1 MPAGFD
7 PLEWMRKLREYNNP
21 SAGPNG
27 ALSNDPRMM
36 EDEELNQMSFKR
48 PPALTQQSVNNGSP
62 DSTGVYTPPRGASNN
77 TGNARGSSISRPDE
91 QIGFNEMMIRT
102 GGAMMGGARDGG
114 LAAYSAATDEYG
126 NIQDANRTNALTRYE
141 EEIRARTAL
150 NKANAKNTPKG
161 TDPNAG
167 RLVNNEI
174 VRTLNMVDQDL
185 DNGFFD
191 GRLGATGMIGSV
203 TQLVPGTRGYDLK
216 QRILTIQSNI
226 GFDKLQDM
234 RDKSPTGGALGQVSE
249 MELKTLQAVIGSLD
263 QSQSTGQLKYNLQ
276 RLQFAY
282 NEIIHGNGN
291 HPYREPDP
299 TQEYSSGNSTL
310 DNEVESILN
319 N

>member
-1 MPAGFD
+1 MPAGFNI
-7 PLEWMRKLREYNNP
+7 LEYYNRLK
-21 SAGPNG
+21 NG
-27 ALSNDPRMM
+27 GG
-36 EDEELNQMSFKR
+36 
-48 PPALTQQSVNNGSP
+48 ALTQQGDKFAGMTAGPFLNNPALNEPVVNPQTQNSNLA
-62 DSTGVYTPPRGASNN
+62 PPGTNN
-77 TGNARGSSISRPDE
+77 TGNARGSALTRPDD

-114 LAAYSAATDEYG
+114 LAAMNAATDEYG
-126 NIQDANRTNALTRYE
+126 NIQDANRSNALTRYE
-141 EEIRARTAL
+141 EEMRAQTAL
-150 NKANAKNTPKG
+150 DKANAKNTPKG

-191 GRLGATGMIGSV
+191 GKLGATGLIGSV
-203 TQLVPGTRGYDLK
+203 TQLIPGTRGFDLK
-216 QRILTIQSNI
+216 NRLLTIQSNI

-249 MELKTLQAVIGSLD
+249 MELRTLQAVIGSID
-263 QSQSTGQLKYNLQ
+263 QAQSTGQLKYNLL

-299 TQEYSSGNSTL
+299 TQEYTGGNSTL
-310 DNEVESILN
+310 DNEVEAIIN